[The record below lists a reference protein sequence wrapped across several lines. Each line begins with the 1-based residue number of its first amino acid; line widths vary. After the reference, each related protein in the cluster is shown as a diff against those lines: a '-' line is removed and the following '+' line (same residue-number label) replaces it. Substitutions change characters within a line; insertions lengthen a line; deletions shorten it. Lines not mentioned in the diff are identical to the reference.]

1 MDVKEI
7 EVEVLPPSKG
17 GGSDGH
23 ELARILAWVLDDLI
37 PIPGTKYRVGLDP
50 IIGLI
55 PGLGD
60 TSASAIGTIILL
72 QAFRKGV
79 SKVVIARMAA
89 NVLINAIIGVIP
101 GVGDFFS
108 AAFKSNRRNFD
119 LLQRHAMGGTRQAT
133 AGDWCFL
140 IALLSLVLAG
150 VVAIAFLS
158 AFIVMRLF
166 QFLFP

>member
-1 MDVKEI
+1 VEVKEI
-7 EVEVLPPSKG
+7 EVEVLPPGQKG
-17 GGSDGH
+17 KAEGQ

-60 TSASAIGTIILL
+60 TSASAIGTILLL
-72 QAFRKGV
+72 QAFRQGV

-89 NVLINAIIGVIP
+89 NILINSVIGVIP

-108 AAFKSNRRNFD
+108 AAFKSNRRNFE
-119 LLQRHAMGGTRQAT
+119 LLQRHATGSRRAT
-133 AGDWCFL
+133 TGDWVFL

-150 VVAIAFLS
+150 VLGVAFLS
-158 AFIVMRLF
+158 AFLIMRLF
-166 QFLFP
+166 QFLFS